1 MLPFSREYA
10 SLITD
15 RTDYYS
21 RRNLDGSRYFNS
33 ATRYEIQAFWG
44 AVLRTE
50 RAMEIIRCRLSVRP
64 YMNFR
69 DRFETCT
76 RSRTGVILSSDIREV
91 LAEQGFYST
100 EREL

>member
-1 MLPFSREYA
+1 
-10 SLITD
+10 
-15 RTDYYS
+15 
-21 RRNLDGSRYFNS
+21 
-33 ATRYEIQAFWG
+33 
-44 AVLRTE
+44 
-50 RAMEIIRCRLSVRP
+50 MEIIRCRLSVRP

-69 DRFETCT
+69 DLFETCT